1 MTELE
6 KKLYEICKELELYSG
21 YTEGVMC
28 LVEDCEDDQKEL
40 IRFYEKHPRVNESD
54 FLGYAVYINI
64 ERTEPERIIEK
75 EDIRNY

>member
-1 MTELE
+1 MTDLE
-6 KKLYEICKELELYSG
+6 KKLYEICKKLELYSG

-28 LVEDCEDDQKEL
+28 LVEDCEEDQREL